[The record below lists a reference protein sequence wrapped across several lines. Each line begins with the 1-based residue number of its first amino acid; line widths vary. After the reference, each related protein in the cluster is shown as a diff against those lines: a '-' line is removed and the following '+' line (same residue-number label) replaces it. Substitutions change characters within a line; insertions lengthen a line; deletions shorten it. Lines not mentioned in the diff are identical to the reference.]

1 MKLNSVIVEPVLT
14 EKATKLAQSQV
25 YMFHVSKAANKNQIK
40 GVLEKMYK
48 VEVSDIRSSNRKG
61 KTIRRGRRMSP
72 RKLADKRIVFVK
84 VKKGKI
90 DLFPQV

>member
-1 MKLNSVIVEPVLT
+1 MKLNSVIIEPVLT

-25 YMFHVSKAANKNQIK
+25 YMFRVSKKANKNQIK
-40 GVLEKMYK
+40 DVLEKMYQ
-48 VEVSDIRSSNRKG
+48 VEVSSVKTANRKG
-61 KTIRRGRRMSP
+61 KTVRRGRRMSP
-72 RKLADKRIVFVK
+72 RKLPDKRVAFVK

>member
-14 EKATKLAQSQV
+14 EKATKLAQSHV
-25 YMFHVSKAANKNQIK
+25 YMFRVSKNANKNQVK
-40 GVLEKMYK
+40 DVLEKMYK
-48 VEVSDIRSSNRKG
+48 VEVSGVKSSNRKG
-61 KTIRRGRRMSP
+61 KTIRRGKKMSS
-72 RKLADKRIVFVK
+72 RKLPDRKVVFVK